1 MRFVCDYF
9 FIATIFGAPHSIEP
23 LPFFEPQAIAGRA
36 FICHSVVPKQLPR
49 SSFAPKFL
57 QTIYN

>member
-1 MRFVCDYF
+1 L
-9 FIATIFGAPHSIEP
+9 IAKIAALCPPQIPVSASERRN
-23 LPFFEPQAIAGRA
+23 FFEPQGVINRA
-36 FICHSVVPKQLPR
+36 FNRYTVVPNATSR